1 MRSAKI
7 ALVLT
12 ALALAIQGP
21 AWAQTAT
28 ANLSIS
34 ATVNGNCTITTS
46 AVAFGSYDPVGTHA
60 ATPLDNTGGV
70 TVTCTKGAG
79 TRIDLGLG
87 ANASGSTRRMQG
99 PTDLLTYELY
109 QDSARTTIWSSGA
122 GSGLAIAVAPSITPR
137 SFTVYGRVPA
147 AQNVGA
153 GTYTDTVLATVNF

>member
-1 MRSAKI
+1 MRIVNI
-7 ALVLT
+7 ALVLI
-12 ALALAIQGP
+12 ALALSSQTP

-34 ATVNGNCTITTS
+34 ATVAGNCTIATS
-46 AVAFGSYDPVGTHA
+46 TVAFGSYDPVGTHA
-60 ATPLDNTGGV
+60 VTPLDSTGSV
-70 TVTCTKGAG
+70 TVTCTKGSG

-87 ANASGSTRRMQG
+87 ANSSGSTRRMQG

-109 QDSARTTIWSSGA
+109 QDSGRTTIWSSGA
-122 GSGLAIAVAPSITPR
+122 GSGLAISTAPSITPR

-153 GTYTDTVLATVNF
+153 GAYTDTVLATVNF

>member
-1 MRSAKI
+1 MRSVKI

-12 ALALAIQGP
+12 ALAFAAPGP
-21 AWAQTAT
+21 VWAQTAT

-34 ATVNGNCTITTS
+34 ATVNGNCTITTG
-46 AVAFGSYDPVGTHA
+46 AVAFGSYDPVGSHA
-60 ATPLDNTGGV
+60 ATPLDNTGSV